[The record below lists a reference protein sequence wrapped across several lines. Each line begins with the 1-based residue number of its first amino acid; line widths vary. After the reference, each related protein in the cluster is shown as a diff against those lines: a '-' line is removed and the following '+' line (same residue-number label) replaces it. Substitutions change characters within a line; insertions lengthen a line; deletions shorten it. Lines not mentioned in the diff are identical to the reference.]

1 MMELYLL
8 RHGEAGKRLPAG
20 GKDSDRPLTV
30 TGQEEVEQVAVA
42 LSKLGIDLDLV
53 TTSPLKRALQT
64 AQIVSKVLKI
74 KKGSV
79 EQWEELKPEG
89 SRAMLFRKLGQFKH
103 ESSIMIVGHEP
114 YLSNMA
120 SEIIFGNSSAAIV
133 LKKAG
138 LAKIGMTSFLPKPR
152 GELRWLLTPRQL
164 KKLAK

>member
-8 RHGEAGKRLPAG
+8 RHGEAGKRVPAG
-20 GKDSDRPLTV
+20 GRDSDRPLTV
-30 TGQEEVEQVAVA
+30 MGQEEVKQVAVA
-42 LSKLGIDLDLV
+42 LSELGVDLDLV

-64 AQIVSKVLKI
+64 AQIVCKVLKI

-79 EQWEELKPEG
+79 EEWQELRPEG
-89 SRAMLFRKLGQFKH
+89 NRAALFRKLGQFKL
-103 ESSIMIVGHEP
+103 ESSVLIVGHEP

-120 SEIIFGNSSAAIV
+120 SEIIFGSSSAAIV

-138 LAKIGMTSFLPKPR
+138 VAKIGITSFLPKPR
-152 GELRWLLTPRQL
+152 GELRWLLTPRQM